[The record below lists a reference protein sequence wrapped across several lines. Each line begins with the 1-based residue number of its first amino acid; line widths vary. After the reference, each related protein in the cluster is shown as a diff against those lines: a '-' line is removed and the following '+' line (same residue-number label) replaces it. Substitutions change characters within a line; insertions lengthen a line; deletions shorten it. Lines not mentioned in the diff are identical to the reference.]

1 MLVNKILTL
10 KKILLMLPFRT
21 EIRNSPKEQT
31 LKIYLS
37 DISLDIELQGL
48 LEEIEGVRMAEVQTS
63 MSRNRVPENLTVFRE
78 DTISINDLKDKIDSF
93 LNSFFDQIDN

>member
-1 MLVNKILTL
+1 MP
-10 KKILLMLPFRT
+10 MLPFRT

-48 LEEIEGVRMAEVQTS
+48 LEKIDGVRMAEVQTS
-63 MSRNRVPENLTVFRE
+63 LSRNRVPENLTVYRE
-78 DTISINDLKDKIDSF
+78 DGISINDLKEKLDAF
-93 LNSFFDQIDN
+93 LNTYFERVDI

>member
-1 MLVNKILTL
+1 
-10 KKILLMLPFRT
+10 
-21 EIRNSPKEQT
+21 

-78 DTISINDLKDKIDSF
+78 DRISINDLKDKIDSF
-93 LNSFFDQIDN
+93 LNCFFDQVDV

>member
-1 MLVNKILTL
+1 
-10 KKILLMLPFRT
+10 MLPFRT

-48 LEEIEGVRMAEVQTS
+48 LEEIDGVRMAEVQTS
-63 MSRNRVPENLTVFRE
+63 ISRNRVPENLTVFRE
-78 DTISINDLKDKIDSF
+78 ENVSINDLKERIDTF
-93 LNSFFDQIDN
+93 LDNYFEEVSA